1 MTAKLLKDAMERVE
15 TWPEEAQEELA
26 AIALDMD
33 ASFKGGLYQATAE
46 ELAGIDRGLKAAREG
61 RFATD
66 EEVAA
71 VLAKYRR
78 ALAAELEPRIR
89 AAIAAGHLPEQDAA
103 RAAAGVV
110 GLLIESLLG
119 PLAPQAARRE
129 DVQAVALLALR
140 ALGVVDARARGL
152 VVQAAWPD

>member
-1 MTAKLLKDAMERVE
+1 MTAKLLKEAMERVE

-33 ASFKGGLYQATAE
+33 TSFKGGLYEATTE

-78 ALAAELEPRIR
+78 A
-89 AAIAAGHLPEQDAA
+89 
-103 RAAAGVV
+103 
-110 GLLIESLLG
+110 
-119 PLAPQAARRE
+119 
-129 DVQAVALLALR
+129 
-140 ALGVVDARARGL
+140 
-152 VVQAAWPD
+152 

>member
-46 ELAGIDRGLKAAREG
+46 VLAGIDRGLKAAREG

-78 ALAAELEPRIR
+78 A
-89 AAIAAGHLPEQDAA
+89 
-103 RAAAGVV
+103 
-110 GLLIESLLG
+110 
-119 PLAPQAARRE
+119 
-129 DVQAVALLALR
+129 
-140 ALGVVDARARGL
+140 
-152 VVQAAWPD
+152 

>member
-33 ASFKGGLYQATAE
+33 ASLNGGLYEATTE

-66 EEVAA
+66 DEVAA

-78 ALAAELEPRIR
+78 
-89 AAIAAGHLPEQDAA
+89 G
-103 RAAAGVV
+103 
-110 GLLIESLLG
+110 
-119 PLAPQAARRE
+119 
-129 DVQAVALLALR
+129 
-140 ALGVVDARARGL
+140 
-152 VVQAAWPD
+152 